1 MPAWG
6 AWNLVL
12 ESPAS
17 IDVFKKE
24 GGAKQLEVWIHFPSV
39 GLVWWVSAPAFCQL
53 PSSAQE
59 HDLWNQGFLNG
70 GISLPQP
77 DTQDGLSFLDF

>member
-6 AWNLVL
+6 AWSLVL
-12 ESPAS
+12 ESPLS

-24 GGAKQLEVWIHFPSV
+24 GRAKQLEVWIHTISRARVVV
-39 GLVWWVSAPAFCQL
+39 GAPAFCQL

-59 HDLWNQGFLNG
+59 HGLWNQGFLSG

-77 DTQDGLSFLDF
+77 DTHDGPSFLDF